1 MRQILERV
9 MLATTLTMT
18 LACLA
23 VPSAVAG
30 PLRVAA
36 TLPGL
41 ADLARA
47 VGGDDVEVTA
57 FVRGAQDPHFI
68 EARPSFIRLLSKS
81 DVFLQTGLGLE
92 IGWAP
97 VLVSKARNARVRPGG
112 SGAVDA
118 SRWIPVLGRLTGV
131 VDRSMGDVHAGGNP
145 HYLVDPIAG
154 LRVARG
160 LRDKFVELDPARRE
174 AYQQRYF
181 DFQSKLMAAL
191 IGEELGAP
199 GDAAAEA
206 AEAALENRLEA
217 WLSEAG
223 EARLGGWLARMRP
236 HRGKQIIADHDLWPY
251 FASRFRIEV
260 AGFLEP
266 RPGITPTT
274 RHLSQIVEQMK
285 RDGIRVI
292 LSSAYFNSRYAKK
305 VADASGGTIVY
316 MANQVGSRDGVDDYL
331 SMIDWN
337 VTRLAD
343 AL

>member
-1 MRQILERV
+1 MRRTLQ
-9 MLATTLTMT
+9 LAP
-18 LACLA
+18 LAMALVCIA
-23 VPSAVAG
+23 ASSATAK

-68 EARPSFIRLLSKS
+68 EARPSFIRVLSKS
-81 DVFLQTGLGLE
+81 DVFVHTGLGLE
-92 IGWAP
+92 VGWVP
-97 VLVSKARNARVRPGG
+97 VLVSKARNSRIRPGG

-118 SRWIPVLGRLTGV
+118 SRWVPLLGALTGV
-131 VDRSMGDVHAGGNP
+131 VDRSMGDVHASGNP
-145 HYLVDPIAG
+145 HYLVDPVVG
-154 LRVARG
+154 LRVAHG
-160 LRDKFVELDPARRE
+160 LRDKFIELNPERRE
-174 AYQQRYF
+174 AYEQRF
-181 DFQSKLMAAL
+181 LDFQSKLMVAL
-191 IGEELGAP
+191 LGDELGVASA
-199 GDAAAEA
+199 GA
-206 AEAALENRLEA
+206 AEAALADRLDV

-223 EARLGGWLARMRP
+223 EDRLEGWLGLLRP
-236 HRGKQIIADHDLWPY
+236 HRGKQVIADHDLWPY
-251 FASRFRIEV
+251 FAKRFGIEV

-274 RHLSQIVEQMK
+274 RHLSEIVARMK

-292 LSSAYFNSRYAKK
+292 LSSAYFHPRYAKK

-337 VTRLAD
+337 VTKLAD